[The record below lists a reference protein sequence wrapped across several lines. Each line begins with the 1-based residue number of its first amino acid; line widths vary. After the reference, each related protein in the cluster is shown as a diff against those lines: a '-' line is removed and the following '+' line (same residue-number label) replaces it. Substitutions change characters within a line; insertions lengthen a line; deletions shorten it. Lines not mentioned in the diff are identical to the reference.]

1 MNALPPGFPPA
12 RDDEGIR
19 QWDTHAG
26 NESESAM
33 AQRWTALEEAG
44 AAVALLAG
52 IGPDAAASRQP
63 GLPEAFT
70 RVQGWRR
77 EAMANGLEDLAAIME
92 PGLAALLAIKSR
104 GSNASAPALA
114 LWREFDAARTALF
127 ALATAGSAM
136 RRD

>member
-1 MNALPPGFPPA
+1 
-12 RDDEGIR
+12 
-19 QWDTHAG
+19 
-26 NESESAM
+26 M
-33 AQRWTALEEAG
+33 AQRWKALEQAG
-44 AAVALLAG
+44 AAVAILAG
-52 IGPDAAASRQP
+52 IGGDAAASQSDM
-63 GLPEAFT
+63 LPDAFI

-77 EAMANGLEDLAAIME
+77 EALANGLEDLAAIME

-104 GSNASAPALA
+104 GNNAAAPALA